1 LEKNPNLMRL
11 KKLDED
17 TEDFKGIK
25 GAEHF
30 LLRWINY
37 HLKNAGNY
45 KEVQNFKEDLKVKKK
60 KY

>member
-1 LEKNPNLMRL
+1 MEKNPNLMRL

-17 TEDFKGIK
+17 TEDFQKIK
-25 GAEHF
+25 GADNF

-45 KEVQNFKEDLKVKKK
+45 KEVQNFKEHLKVMKK
-60 KY
+60 